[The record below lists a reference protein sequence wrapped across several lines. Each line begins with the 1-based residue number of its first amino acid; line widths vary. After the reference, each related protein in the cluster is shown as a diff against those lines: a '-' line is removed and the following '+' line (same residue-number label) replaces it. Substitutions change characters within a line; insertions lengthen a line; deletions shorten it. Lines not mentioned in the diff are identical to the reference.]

1 MCVTKKGDNME
12 KKALKELLDL
22 CQQQNM
28 DLIYL
33 MLEVNAKR
41 DNLSS
46 EGLRTLMTLRFYG
59 GENGVKYS
67 AEDVDE
73 RIKRNIEI
81 LEKIKEKLQ

>member
-1 MCVTKKGDNME
+1 MINNCKIDME
-12 KKALKELLDL
+12 HNEILKLLDL
-22 CQQQNM
+22 CHQQNM

-33 MLEVNAKR
+33 MLEINAKR
-41 DNLSS
+41 DSLSS

-67 AEDVDE
+67 IEDVDE